1 MKYDKESYFDIS
13 ELYIFVGGPN
23 LCYKVEDEKRVGV
36 YRYYDILTD
45 KLVLKLNYVP
55 TLTLERVLEDLN
67 IISNQQVCVNDV
79 LNLMP
84 MVFEALPYYS
94 FSSDFGRYVYKRY

>member
-45 KLVLKLNYVP
+45 KLVLKL
-55 TLTLERVLEDLN
+55 
-67 IISNQQVCVNDV
+67 C
-79 LNLMP
+79 
-84 MVFEALPYYS
+84 
-94 FSSDFGRYVYKRY
+94 SDFNVRKSFGGFKYYF